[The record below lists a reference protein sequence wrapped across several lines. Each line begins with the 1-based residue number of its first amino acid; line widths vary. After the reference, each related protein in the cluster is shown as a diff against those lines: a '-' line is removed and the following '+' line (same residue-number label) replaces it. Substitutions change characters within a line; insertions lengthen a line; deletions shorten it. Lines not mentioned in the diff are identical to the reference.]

1 MRELY
6 ETRTVHSPQSINIL
20 YYILYHLTSFSSS
33 YSPREEILCNS
44 PQSVSTVVWK
54 VSCVLS
60 LPLEKVRWKKM
71 EIMELST
78 TSGIMSFEISHFFLH
93 LLVENATCRASH
105 ERSFEL
111 SLSQL
116 CQGLHWTGFCL
127 PRWYERN
134 QCRCFTVKSRE
145 QNSYIFSLSNYFYL
159 TVDACLR
166 HGKFY
171 TN

>member
-71 EIMELST
+71 EIMELLT
-78 TSGIMSFEISHFFLH
+78 TSGSMSFEISHFFYTFSQKMLPAEPATKEALNFLYLSYVRVFIGLAFVFLAGMKEISAGA
-93 LLVENATCRASH
+93 LLSSQENRTLT
-105 ERSFEL
+105 FL
-111 SLSQL
+111 V
-116 CQGLHWTGFCL
+116 CQI
-127 PRWYERN
+127 
-134 QCRCFTVKSRE
+134 
-145 QNSYIFSLSNYFYL
+145 IFI
-159 TVDACLR
+159 
-166 HGKFY
+166 
-171 TN
+171 

>member
-78 TSGIMSFEISHFFLH
+78 TSGILSFEISHFFTPSRRKCYLQSQPRKKLWTFFILAMSGSSLDWLLSSSLVWKKLVQVLYCQVRKTELLH
-93 LLVENATCRASH
+93 FWFVKLFLFDCWR
-105 ERSFEL
+105 L
-111 SLSQL
+111 SETRQIL
-116 CQGLHWTGFCL
+116 
-127 PRWYERN
+127 Y
-134 QCRCFTVKSRE
+134 
-145 QNSYIFSLSNYFYL
+145 
-159 TVDACLR
+159 
-166 HGKFY
+166 
-171 TN
+171 